1 MDYIEVFQAMLADM
15 RSDLRYWLRGN
26 TEQYLYRET
35 ADGKDANAVNRLRL
49 CYALAYSE
57 KPVPEKGEVLRV
69 LFDAACTAA
78 ERTGGGGDAILLLT
92 AMLKESDSA
101 DPELLYRAR
110 MAAGS
115 GYDPANCRIVPA
127 EEYSLE
133 DCMKVASAT
142 GMTSYLFTL
151 TVCASRIYDEET
163 VRRLRER
170 YAVNGR
176 GN

>member
-15 RSDLRYWLRGN
+15 RSDLRQWLRGN
-26 TEQYLYRET
+26 KEQYLYKES

-57 KPVPEKGEVLRV
+57 KAVPEKAEAVRE
-69 LFDAACTAA
+69 LFDAALTAA
-78 ERTGGGGDAILLLT
+78 EQTGTGSGALLLLT
-92 AMLKESDSA
+92 AMLKEA
-101 DPELLYRAR
+101 DDAAPELLYRAR

-115 GYDPANCRIVPA
+115 GYDAAKCRIVPA
-127 EEYSLE
+127 EAYSLE
-133 DCMKVASAT
+133 DCMKTAADT

-151 TVCASRIYDEET
+151 LICASRMYDDET

-176 GN
+176 GA

>member
-15 RSDLRYWLRGN
+15 RSDLRQWQRGN
-26 TEQYLYRET
+26 KEQYLYAET

-57 KPVPEKGEVLRV
+57 KEIPDKEAAVRA
-69 LFDAACTAA
+69 LFDAALAAA
-78 ERTGGGGDAILLLT
+78 EQTGSGSGALVLLT
-92 AMLKESDSA
+92 AMLKETGGA

-115 GYDPANCRIVPA
+115 GYDPAKCRVVPA
-127 EEYSLE
+127 EEFSLE
-133 DCMKVASAT
+133 DCMKTASDT

-151 TVCASRIYDEET
+151 LICASRMYDDET

-170 YAVNGR
+170 YALNGK
-176 GN
+176 GA

>member
-15 RSDLRYWLRGN
+15 RSDLRQWLRGN
-26 TEQYLYRET
+26 KEQYLYTEP
-35 ADGKDANAVNRLRL
+35 AGGKDANAVNRLRL

-57 KPVPEKGEVLRV
+57 KDIPEKAEAVRA
-69 LFDAACTAA
+69 LFDAALTAA
-78 ERTGGGGDAILLLT
+78 EQTGAGGEALLLLT
-92 AMLKESDSA
+92 AMLKESGDPE
-101 DPELLYRAR
+101 PELLYRAR

-115 GYDPANCRIVPA
+115 GYDSAKCRIVPA

-133 DCMKVASAT
+133 DCMKAAANT

-151 TVCASRIYDEET
+151 LVCASRMYDDET

-176 GN
+176 GA

>member
-15 RSDLRYWLRGN
+15 RSDLRQWLRGN
-26 TEQYLYRET
+26 KEQFLFTEA

-57 KPVPEKGEVLRV
+57 KDIPEKEAAVRE
-69 LFDAACTAA
+69 LFEAALTAA
-78 ERTGGGGDAILLLT
+78 EKTGNGSESLLLLT
-92 AMLKESDSA
+92 AMLKEAGDIA
-101 DPELLYRAR
+101 PELLYRAR

-115 GYDPANCRIVPA
+115 GYDPAKCRIVPA
-127 EEYSLE
+127 EEFSLE
-133 DCMKVASAT
+133 DCMKAAANT

-151 TVCASRIYDEET
+151 MICASRMYDDET

-176 GN
+176 GA

>member
-15 RSDLRYWLRGN
+15 RSDLRHWLRGN
-26 TEQYLYRET
+26 KEQYLCTET

-57 KPVPEKGEVLRV
+57 KEIPEREQTVRA
-69 LFDAACTAA
+69 LFDAALAAA
-78 ERTGGGGDAILLLT
+78 EKTGGGSDALVLLT
-92 AMLKESDSA
+92 AMLKEA
-101 DPELLYRAR
+101 GNPEPELLYRAR

-115 GYDPANCRIVPA
+115 GYDPAKCRIVPP

-133 DCMKVASAT
+133 DCMKAAAST

-151 TVCASRIYDEET
+151 LICASRMYDDET

-176 GN
+176 GV